1 MRHRYRVSQSKNP
14 FVSAIWDK
22 MSILQDV
29 SFLLAI
35 IINLLILLGYGTL
48 LDPQTPLPLNSR
60 CVRCEDQYCA
70 GYTLTNRRAFSV
82 TALTS
87 WWIPLWWPTLHLGVT
102 EPMSRYGVYPPPP
115 PHTQTCFFH
124 FFTPPQSAGRHS
136 NSNRFV
142 DPILVLREL
151 WENRRIGRVRVLCL
165 YCRANHIRCDD
176 PLAGI
181 DS

>member
-102 EPMSRYGVYPPPP
+102 EPMSRYGVYPPP
-115 PHTQTCFFH
+115 HTH
-124 FFTPPQSAGRHS
+124 K
-136 NSNRFV
+136 
-142 DPILVLREL
+142 
-151 WENRRIGRVRVLCL
+151 RVSSTSLLLHRVLGAIQTATALLILFLFFVNFGKIAVLEGCV
-165 YCRANHIRCDD
+165 CSACTVVQIIFDVMI
-176 PLAGI
+176 P
-181 DS
+181 